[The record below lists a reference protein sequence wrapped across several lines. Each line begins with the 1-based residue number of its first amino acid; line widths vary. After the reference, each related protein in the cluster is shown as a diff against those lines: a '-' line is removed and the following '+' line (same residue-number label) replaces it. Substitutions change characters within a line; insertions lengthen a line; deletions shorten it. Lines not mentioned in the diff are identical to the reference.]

1 MEFVKDSPKFYGR
14 RKGRKLSATA
24 KMALESGENYLIK
37 SKNQTHYFSEL
48 FRFNKKQKIILHLN
62 IFATSKI
69 EKLCLFEIE

>member
-48 FRFNKKQKIILHLN
+48 FHFNKKQKIILRMLQL
-62 IFATSKI
+62 S
-69 EKLCLFEIE
+69 CLIPFYSNWML